1 VARDEPAL
9 RLVGE
14 ESLHVTLVFLGW
26 QDVAVADEVAAAL
39 LGAARPLGE
48 LEVTG
53 GAWLPPRRP
62 GVLVADMTAPDELLE
77 LQRDLAGALSAF
89 HEPETRPFRPHV
101 TVARVRRGERVL
113 RRELPPAPSLRV
125 TPEALVL
132 YRSHLGRGGATYE
145 ALASAPVT

>member
-14 ESLHVTLVFLGW
+14 ENLHVTLVFLGW
-26 QDVAVADEVAAAL
+26 QDAEVVDAIAAAVV
-39 LGAARPLGE
+39 GAARPIGE

-62 GVLVADMTAPDELLE
+62 GVLVADTTAPDELLA

-89 HEPETRPFRPHV
+89 HESETRPFRPHV
-101 TVARVRRGERVL
+101 TVARVRRGERVR
-113 RRELPPAPSLRV
+113 RRELPPPPPLHL

-132 YRSHLGRGGATYE
+132 YRSHLGRGGAAYE
-145 ALASAPVT
+145 ALASTPLA